1 MTRIWAMLMGAA
13 RRLAPTA
20 RLVARP
26 VLMLALV
33 WVSRIV
39 VGEWVTGSAVTVVA
53 LVWALRGWVALE
65 RRLDAKH
72 RRPDVVV
79 PVGPLGPG
87 RDVGRDHVAFAR
99 ALVAVSARYLAHCE
113 DQADKQTGDA
123 SREGWR

>member
-1 MTRIWAMLMGAA
+1 MLVGVA
-13 RRLAPTA
+13 RRLAPAA

-33 WVSRIV
+33 WVSRVV
-39 VGEWVTGSAVTVVA
+39 VGEWVTASGVTVVV

-65 RRLDAKH
+65 RRFDAKH
-72 RRPDVVV
+72 RRSDAVV
-79 PVGPLGPG
+79 PVVPLGPG
-87 RDVGRDHVAFAR
+87 RDVARDHVAFAR

-113 DQADKQTGDA
+113 DQADEQMGDA